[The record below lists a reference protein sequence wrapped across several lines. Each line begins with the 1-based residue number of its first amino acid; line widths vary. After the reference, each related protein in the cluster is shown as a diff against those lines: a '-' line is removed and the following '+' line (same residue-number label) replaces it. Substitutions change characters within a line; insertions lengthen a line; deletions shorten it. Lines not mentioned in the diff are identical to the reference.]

1 MKTSMKPIRPALLLT
16 LLLAAMPAF
25 AHDHDDDTSKVNGSI
40 HAEAGRSYGS
50 LDTVNGGIRIDAK
63 ATTGSAE
70 TVNGGIEVG
79 DGARTGNLETVN
91 GGIRLG
97 REVQV
102 DGHLEAVNGSLFADR
117 GSRIREDVENVNGGI
132 GLVDTDVGGGIHTVR
147 GDVTVGVGSHV
158 KGGLR
163 VEKPQGNSFSWG
175 KQRPPRIVIGPDA
188 VVEGALVFEHPVVLY
203 VHKSAKIG
211 PVSGATAKMFDT
223 ATAPKD

>member
-1 MKTSMKPIRPALLLT
+1 MTPFRQALLLT
-16 LLLAAMPAF
+16 LALSAAPAF
-25 AHDHDDDTSKVNGSI
+25 AHDDDTSKVNGSI
-40 HAEAGRSYGS
+40 HAEAGRSYGDLS
-50 LDTVNGGIRIDAK
+50 TVNGGIDIDAA
-63 ATTGSAE
+63 ATTGSAS

-79 DGARTGNLETVN
+79 DRARTGGLETVN

-102 DGHLEAVNGSLFADR
+102 DGGLEAVNGSLFADR

-132 GLVDTDVGGGIHTVR
+132 GLVDADVGGGIRTVR

-163 VEKPQGNSFSWG
+163 VEKPNGGFHLG

-188 VVEGALVFEHPVVLY
+188 VVEGAMVFEHPVVLY
-203 VHKSAKIG
+203 VHKTAKTG
-211 PVSGATAKMFDT
+211 PVSGATAKTFDT
-223 ATAPKD
+223 PTAPKD